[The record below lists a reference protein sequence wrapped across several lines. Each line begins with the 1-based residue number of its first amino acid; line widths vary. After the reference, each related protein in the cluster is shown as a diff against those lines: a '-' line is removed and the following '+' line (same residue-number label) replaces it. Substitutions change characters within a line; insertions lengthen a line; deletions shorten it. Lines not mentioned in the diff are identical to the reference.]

1 MEPRGLINYI
11 WPCHHVE
18 IWDATIYLS
27 LFLSITEQPA
37 TAPPP
42 RVRRLFLHLPLLTFT
57 HLLYLSLIKSL
68 SFSLSLSNRKGVPS
82 GTKLW
87 PVTLLR
93 LVQFFCS
100 AQFPLSLS
108 IYAVFFLTFF
118 SSKKAGTHS
127 PDDHPYTT
135 KFTVSNFYIFFLIF
149 LL

>member
-100 AQFPLSLS
+100 AQFPLSLDLCS
-108 IYAVFFLTFF
+108 VFSNFFFLQK
-118 SSKKAGTHS
+118 SR
-127 PDDHPYTT
+127 YTQSRRPSLHH
-135 KFTVSNFYIFFLIF
+135 KIHCE
-149 LL
+149 